1 MQETSSDM
9 SILFIGHLHSP
20 PDILYLCTGKGSVRA
35 LPFFSLHPKEV
46 FSDPNGLAKEPLLG
60 SRSGRMS
67 FQVWLFCDVG
77 RAE

>member
-9 SILFIGHLHSP
+9 STLFIGHLHSP
-20 PDILYLCTGKGSVRA
+20 PTFCIFAPAKEA
-35 LPFFSLHPKEV
+35 LSRFLFFSLHPKEV

-60 SRSGRMS
+60 SHSGRMS